1 VSLRLADGN
10 YFLSLCKNHEIF
22 DMQVS
27 IEALEGLER
36 RITVQIPT
44 ERVSEAVEKKLK
56 ELSKTVRIDGFRP
69 GKVPLKVVQQKFGG
83 HVRQEVIGEVIESSY
98 QEALLQEKVRP
109 AGMPSIESVSSEEQ
123 QDMSYTATFE
133 IYPELDKLDL
143 TSISVEKAVA
153 EINDEN
159 FDAMLN
165 KLREQRKTWK
175 ESKGAAKK
183 GFQVMVDFAGRIA
196 GELFEGGAGKDMA
209 VEIGAGQMLPEFEAG
224 LEGIKVDEQR
234 TVEVNFP
241 EDYHGADVAGKTAEF
256 TLKATKV
263 SKPELPELDEE
274 FAKGFGIED
283 GDLEKMRADIR
294 ANMEKEK
301 TDRLKSNLKNT
312 VMAGLLEHNAI
323 IAPSALVTEEIGSL
337 RSQAAQRMGQD
348 PESMDESSFP
358 DELFRE
364 EATRRVQLGLLI
376 SEVIQHD
383 KIELN
388 QELVDEAIEQA
399 AISYEQPDQ
408 VRAYYR
414 QNQQARSGIEGM
426 VLEEQVVAHILE
438 HAQVTEKEV
447 DFEDLMNGNL

>member
-1 VSLRLADGN
+1 
-10 YFLSLCKNHEIF
+10 
-22 DMQVS
+22 MQVS

-36 RITVQIPT
+36 RMTVHIPSD
-44 ERVSEAVEKKLK
+44 RVSEAIEKKLRD
-56 ELSKTVRIDGFRP
+56 LSKTVRIDGFRP

-83 HVRQEVIGEVIESSY
+83 HVRQEVIGDVIESSY
-98 QEALLQEKVRP
+98 QEALIQEKVRP
-109 AGMPSIESVSSEEQ
+109 AGMPSIDSVTSEVE

-133 IYPELDKLDL
+133 VYPEVDELDL
-143 TSISVEKAVA
+143 KSITVEKAMA
-153 EINDEN
+153 EIKDED
-159 FDAMLN
+159 FEAMLN

-175 ESKGAAKK
+175 ETKAVAKK
-183 GFQVMVDFAGRIA
+183 GFQVMVDFEGRID

-209 VEIGAGQMLPEFEAG
+209 VEIGAGQMLAEFEAG
-224 LEGIKVDEQR
+224 LEGIKAGEEK

-241 EDYHGADVAGKTAEF
+241 DDYHGADVAGKMAQF
-256 TLKATKV
+256 TLNATRV

-283 GDLEKMRADIR
+283 GDLEKMRTDIR

-312 VMAGLLEHNAI
+312 VMAGLLEHNSI
-323 IAPSALVTEEIGSL
+323 IAPSALVSDEVTSL
-337 RSQAAQRMGQD
+337 RAQAAQRMGQD
-348 PESMDESSFP
+348 PESMDEGSFP

-376 SEVIQHD
+376 SEVIKKD

-388 QELVDEAIEQA
+388 QELVDDTIEQM

-414 QNQQARSGIEGM
+414 QNQQARSSIEGM
-426 VLEEQVVAHILE
+426 VLEDQVVAHILE

-447 DFEDLMNGNL
+447 GFEDLMNGNL